1 MSASTPLPAST
12 PPAIV
17 IMGVSGSGKSTV
29 GAALAERLGV
39 AFRDA
44 DEFHPEANVAK
55 MSAGI
60 PLTDDDR
67 WPWLDAIGGAL
78 AEAGREG
85 RGIVVGCSAL
95 RRIYRDRL
103 RAAAGRPLV
112 FVHLVSGHATLA
124 KRMLTRKGH
133 FMPASLLD
141 SQLATLEPPTPD
153 EGAISVSNEQPVD
166 KVVEAVLRHLP
177 ERDPARAAE

>member
-1 MSASTPLPAST
+1 MSASTPLPASP

-103 RAAAGRPLV
+103 RAAA
-112 FVHLVSGHATLA
+112 
-124 KRMLTRKGH
+124 
-133 FMPASLLD
+133 
-141 SQLATLEPPTPD
+141 
-153 EGAISVSNEQPVD
+153 
-166 KVVEAVLRHLP
+166 
-177 ERDPARAAE
+177 